1 MSPQPFPWPA
11 LDSIPEPEPVP
22 ATGLPQP
29 HPFDA
34 PSRRTVWMLLVAVS
48 AILGCIAVGWW
59 QIGLGLSVVTLVA
72 LAVGRMAG
80 RHVWTRA
87 RSRVFD
93 VTALLSLAVAI
104 TVVALI
110 LPGHFF

>member
-34 PSRRTVWMLLVAVS
+34 PSRGTVWMLLVAVS

-110 LPGHFF
+110 LPAD

>member
-34 PSRRTVWMLLVAVS
+34 PSRWTVWMLLVAVS

-59 QIGLGLSVVTLVA
+59 QIGLGLSVGTLVA

-110 LPGHFF
+110 LPAD